1 MAEAWLSGPLP
12 GVDRAL
18 MPAAHALIQARADL
32 TAAAGATPEELWARP
47 GGAAAAGFHLR
58 HLAGSLDRLM
68 TYARGEP
75 LSEAQRAQL
84 AAESSSGGEAAE
96 LVARAHDT
104 IDAALAQIR
113 ATPADQI
120 YDGRGVGRAA
130 LPATVIGL
138 IFHGAEHTARHVG
151 QLITT
156 LKVVRGSR

>member
-1 MAEAWLSGPLP
+1 
-12 GVDRAL
+12 
-18 MPAAHALIQARADL
+18 
-32 TAAAGATPEELWARP
+32 
-47 GGAAAAGFHLR
+47 
-58 HLAGSLDRLM
+58 
-68 TYARGEP
+68 
-75 LSEAQRAQL
+75 
-84 AAESSSGGEAAE
+84 
-96 LVARAHDT
+96 VARAHDT

-120 YDGRGVGRAA
+120 YDGRSVGRAA